1 MRFSKKQV
9 KIDFIGKN
17 TDSMTDEE
25 LDLIYKAELEVCP
38 SCHIVLEY
46 EDMVLSDRDKE
57 TLVCNSCKTPKAKEV
72 IEIEDDDQ

>member
-38 SCHIVLEY
+38 SCHLILEY
-46 EDMVLSDRDKE
+46 SDMVKSDIDKE
-57 TLVCNSCKTPKAKEV
+57 TLVCKSCKIPKVKEV